1 MQRNYTNRRYLDALN
16 RKVLVFDGA
25 MGTNLQ
31 KMNLTAEQF
40 GGEKLNGCND
50 YLVISNPGAVEKIHR
65 SFLEVGVDVIE
76 TNTFR
81 ANRLT
86 LAEYGLADRVIE
98 INTAAAALARRL
110 ADEYSRIPFSPA
122 INLEDQGSSL
132 TQREKDGGKERFVAG
147 SIGPSGRLPS
157 ADDPDLSNVS
167 FAELVDVF
175 REQAVGLIQGG
186 VDLLLIETSQDIL
199 EVKAAIT
206 GIQNAFTDTGT
217 SLPIQAQVT
226 LDTTGRMLLG
236 TDMTAALTILEGMPI
251 DVIGLNCS
259 TGPEHM
265 REPIRILGEQS
276 TLPVSCIPNAGL
288 PLNVD
293 GQAVYPL
300 EPEPFAQ
307 ALMEFVDKNNISVVG
322 GCCGTTPAHLKLLVE
337 KLGSYPHP
345 ARPDQSTARLSS
357 AISAI
362 NMQQDPPPLL
372 IGERCNAQGSKKFKR
387 LLLVE
392 DYDAILEIAREQV
405 SFGAHALDISTA
417 VTERPDEVAL
427 MHNVVKKLE
436 MGVDVPLVIDSTEL
450 DVLETA
456 LQTAP
461 GRCLIN
467 STHLESGRTKADK
480 IFDLARI
487 YNAAVIVLTIDES
500 GMAKTAARKLEVAR
514 RIYEIAVTEHG
525 LRPDA
530 LVFDAL
536 TFTLAT
542 GDQEFANSAI
552 ETMEGIRLIK
562 KNLPGVVA
570 SLGVSNLSFGL
581 APQARP
587 VLNSVMLYH
596 CIQAG
601 LDMAIINPAQVTP
614 YADIPAVEK
623 ELSENLI
630 FNRRP
635 DALQLFIEHFE
646 HVSPE
651 SADNLSVDPTGGM
664 TAEER
669 LHWRILHRHKEG
681 VEADIDE
688 IINRETSEVSAS
700 RHETAVHI
708 LNAVLL
714 PAMKEV
720 GDKFG
725 AGELILPFVLQS
737 AEVMKKAVGH
747 LETYLE
753 KVEGVTKGTIVIA
766 TVYGD
771 VHDIGKN
778 LVKTIL
784 ANNGFTVIDLG
795 KQVPAETIITRAVE
809 VNATAIG
816 LSALLVSTSKQMPL
830 IVNELQRRG
839 LKFPVL
845 VGGAAINRRFGRRIL
860 FTEDGTP
867 YEPGVFY
874 CKDAFEG
881 LETMGQLVD
890 PQRKP
895 ALLEQ
900 VRKEADLEAGR
911 ATSARPDRPT
921 VQHSAIVPHP
931 IALPAGVAFGPKV
944 VRSMPLEII
953 FQQLNLNEL
962 YRLSWGAKNTH
973 GAEWEELKAGF
984 DARLEKMQHAA
995 LKEGWLKPQA
1005 VYGFFPCQADGDS
1018 LIIYPAL
1025 LPEDQKKVRVELTRF
1040 NFPRQPYDDY
1050 LCLADYFAPLDSG
1063 QLDVVAFQVVTVG
1076 HAATEKFDALQAV
1089 NDYSEAYFLHGLA
1102 VQTAE
1107 ATAEYLHQHIR
1118 RELGIPQSQGKR
1130 YSWGYPAVPDLED
1143 HRKVF
1148 DLLPAEKELG
1158 MSLTSA
1164 FQLVPEQ
1171 STAAIIINHPQA
1183 KYYNTGESRVDQLTR

>member
-16 RKVLVFDGA
+16 QKVLVFDGA

-40 GGEKLNGCND
+40 GGEQFNGCND
-50 YLVISNPGAVEKIHR
+50 YLVISCPEVVEQIHR

-76 TNTFR
+76 TDTFR

-86 LAEYGLADRVIE
+86 LGEYGLGNRVVE
-98 INTAAAALARRL
+98 INIAAASLARRL
-110 ADEYSRIPFSPA
+110 ADEYSCKVGAAGRPPLA
-122 INLEDQGSSL
+122 
-132 TQREKDGGKERFVAG
+132 RFVAG

-167 FAELVDVF
+167 FAELADVF
-175 REQAVGLIQGG
+175 REQAIGLIQGG

-206 GIQNAFTDTGT
+206 GIQKAFNETGV
-217 SLPIQAQVT
+217 SLPIQVQVT

-236 TDMTAALTILEGMPI
+236 TDMAAALTILEGMPI

-300 EPEPFAQ
+300 EPEPFART
-307 ALMEFVDKNNISVVG
+307 LLEFVDKNNISVVG

-337 KLGSYPHP
+337 KLGARDHP
-345 ARPDQSTARLSS
+345 ARPDQPAARLSS

-362 NMQQDPPPLL
+362 GMQQDPPPLL

-387 LLLVE
+387 LLLEE

-405 SFGAHALDISTA
+405 AFGAHALDISTA

-427 MHNVVKKLE
+427 MRKVVKKLE
-436 MGVDVPLVIDSTEL
+436 MGVDVPLVIDTTEL

-467 STHLESGRTKADK
+467 STHLEAGRTKADK
-480 IFDLARI
+480 IFALAKT

-514 RIYEIAVTEHG
+514 RIYEIAVTEHD
-525 LRPDA
+525 LRPEA

-542 GDQEFANSAI
+542 GDPEFANSAI
-552 ETMEGIRLIK
+552 ETMQGIRLIK
-562 KNLPGVVA
+562 QNLPGVLA

-587 VLNSVMLYH
+587 VLNSIMLYH
-596 CIQAG
+596 SIQAG
-601 LDMAIINPAQVTP
+601 LDMAIINPAHVTP
-614 YADIPAVEK
+614 YADIPAGEK
-623 ELSENLI
+623 ELAEDLI

-635 DALQLFIEHFE
+635 DALQRFIEHFE

-651 SADNLSVDPTGGM
+651 LAENAAIDPTEGM
-664 TAEER
+664 TPEQR

-688 IINRETSEVSAS
+688 IITRETSEVLRSK
-700 RHETAVHI
+700 HETAVLT
-708 LNAVLL
+708 LNTVLL

-747 LETYLE
+747 LENYLE

-784 ANNGFTVIDLG
+784 ANNGYTVIDLG
-795 KQVPAETIITRAVE
+795 KQVPAENILTRAVE

-830 IVNELQRRG
+830 IINELQRRG

-860 FTEDGTP
+860 FTEDGNP

-881 LETMGQLVD
+881 LETMGQLID

-900 VRKEADLEAGR
+900 VRKEADMEMVR
-911 ATSARPDRPT
+911 AAQPRPDRT
-921 VQHSAIVPHP
+921 TGQRSIIVPQP
-931 IALPAGVAFGPKV
+931 VALPAGAAFGPKV
-944 VRSMPLEII
+944 VRSMPLETI
-953 FQQLNLNEL
+953 FEQLNINEL
-962 YRLSWGAKNTH
+962 YRLSWGAKNSH

-984 DARLEKMQHAA
+984 DARLEKMKHTA
-995 LKEGWLKPQA
+995 LKGGWLKPQA
-1005 VYGFFPCQADGDS
+1005 VYGFFPCQADGDD
-1018 LIIYPAL
+1018 LIIYSPL
-1025 LPEDQKKVRVELTRF
+1025 TPVNGTGMKNVLTRF
-1040 NFPRQPYDDY
+1040 NFPRQPYDDH

-1063 QLDVVAFQVVTVG
+1063 QMDVVAFQVVTVG
-1076 HAATEKFDALQAV
+1076 QAATVKFDALQAAG
-1089 NDYSEAYFLHGLA
+1089 DYTEGYFMHGLA

-1118 RELGIPQSQGKR
+1118 RELGIPEGQGKR

-1148 DLLPAEKELG
+1148 DLLHAEKELG
-1158 MSLTSA
+1158 MSLTTA

-1171 STAAIIINHPQA
+1171 STAAIVIHHPQA
-1183 KYYNTGESRVDQLTR
+1183 KYYSTGENRVDQLTR

>member
-1 MQRNYTNRRYLDALN
+1 
-16 RKVLVFDGA
+16 
-25 MGTNLQ
+25 
-31 KMNLTAEQF
+31 
-40 GGEKLNGCND
+40 
-50 YLVISNPGAVEKIHR
+50 
-65 SFLEVGVDVIE
+65 
-76 TNTFR
+76 
-81 ANRLT
+81 
-86 LAEYGLADRVIE
+86 
-98 INTAAAALARRL
+98 
-110 ADEYSRIPFSPA
+110 
-122 INLEDQGSSL
+122 
-132 TQREKDGGKERFVAG
+132 
-147 SIGPSGRLPS
+147 
-157 ADDPDLSNVS
+157 
-167 FAELVDVF
+167 
-175 REQAVGLIQGG
+175 
-186 VDLLLIETSQDIL
+186 
-199 EVKAAIT
+199 
-206 GIQNAFTDTGT
+206 
-217 SLPIQAQVT
+217 
-226 LDTTGRMLLG
+226 
-236 TDMTAALTILEGMPI
+236 
-251 DVIGLNCS
+251 
-259 TGPEHM
+259 M

-307 ALMEFVDKNNISVVG
+307 ALLEFVDKNNISVVG
-322 GCCGTTPAHLKLLVE
+322 GCCGTTPAHLKLLVD
-337 KLGSYPHP
+337 KLGSRTHP
-345 ARPDQSTARLSS
+345 ARPDQPAARLSS

-362 NMQQDPPPLL
+362 GMQQDPPPLL

-387 LLLVE
+387 LLLEE

-405 SFGAHALDISTA
+405 NFGAHALDISTA

-427 MHNVVKKLE
+427 MRNVVKKLE
-436 MGVDVPLVIDSTEL
+436 MGVDVPLVIDTTEL

-467 STHLESGRTKADK
+467 STHLEAGRTKADK
-480 IFDLARI
+480 IFALAKT

-500 GMAKTAARKLEVAR
+500 GMAKTAARKLEVAK

-525 LRPDA
+525 LRPEA

-542 GDQEFANSAI
+542 GDPEFANSAI
-552 ETMEGIRLIK
+552 ETMQGIRLIK
-562 KNLPGVVA
+562 QNLPGVLA
-570 SLGVSNLSFGL
+570 SLGVSNLSFGM

-587 VLNSVMLYH
+587 VLNSIMLYH
-596 CIQAG
+596 SIQAG
-601 LDMAIINPAQVTP
+601 LDMAIINPAHVTP
-614 YADIPAVEK
+614 YADIPAGEK
-623 ELSENLI
+623 ELAEDLI

-635 DALQLFIEHFE
+635 DALQRFIEHFE

-651 SADNLSVDPTGGM
+651 SAENAAIDPTEGM
-664 TAEER
+664 TPEQR

-688 IINRETSEVSAS
+688 IITRETSAVSKTSEVLRSK
-700 RHETAVHI
+700 HETAVHT
-708 LNAVLL
+708 LNTVLL

-747 LETYLE
+747 LENYLE

-784 ANNGFTVIDLG
+784 ANNGYTVIDLG
-795 KQVPAETIITRAVE
+795 KQVPAENIITRAVE

-830 IVNELQRRG
+830 IVKELQRRG

-860 FTEDGTP
+860 FTEDGNP

-881 LETMGQLVD
+881 LETMGQLID

-900 VRKEADLEAGR
+900 VRKEADMEMGR
-911 ATSARPDRPT
+911 ATQPRPDRT
-921 VQHSAIVPHP
+921 TGQRSIFVPQP
-931 IALPAGVAFGPKV
+931 VVLPAGAAFGPKV
-944 VRSMPLEII
+944 VRSMPLETI
-953 FQQLNLNEL
+953 FEQLNINEL
-962 YRLSWGAKNTH
+962 YRLSWGAKNSH
-973 GAEWEELKAGF
+973 GAEWEELKAQF
-984 DARLEKMQHAA
+984 DARLEKMKHTA
-995 LKEGWLKPQA
+995 LKEDWLKPQA
-1005 VYGFFPCQADGDS
+1005 VYGFFPCQADGDD
-1018 LIIYPAL
+1018 LIIYSP
-1025 LPEDQKKVRVELTRF
+1025 LPPVNGTGMRNVLTRL
-1040 NFPRQPYDDY
+1040 NFPRQPYDDH
-1050 LCLADYFAPLDSG
+1050 LCLTDYFAPLDSG
-1063 QLDVVAFQVVTVG
+1063 QMDVVAFQVVTVG
-1076 HAATEKFDALQAV
+1076 QAATVKFDALQAAG
-1089 NDYSEAYFLHGLA
+1089 DYTEGYFMHGLA

-1118 RELGIPQSQGKR
+1118 RELGIPEGQGKR

-1158 MSLTSA
+1158 MSLTTA

-1171 STAAIIINHPQA
+1171 STAAIVIHHPQA
-1183 KYYNTGESRVDQLTR
+1183 KYYSTGESRVDQLTR